1 MSKMADGHGALKRKP
16 GFATLSI
23 HSGLNPDQWNGAIV
37 PPIVLTAMYKQPS
50 NGNLGYTYSRT
61 ANPMRDTLET
71 CLAALEGGKHAFTFA
86 SGHGVIMSVL
96 ALLGKGD
103 HIVSMDNVYGGTGQV
118 MRENLPKLGI
128 DLTFTDV
135 RNVRNLENAIQDN
148 TKIVWLETPTNP
160 NCRVIDIAA
169 TVQIVKKR
177 NENIIV
183 VVDNTFLTCYLQRP
197 LDFGADIVVYSLT
210 KYVNGHSDVVMG
222 AAVVNKQEI
231 ADNLRYIQ
239 ESHGSV
245 PSPFDCYLVN
255 RSLKTLSLRME
266 RHKATALVIAEWLE
280 KHPNIIEVN
289 HPGLKS
295 HKGHEIFKKQTS
307 GHSGIFSFK
316 HSGGL
321 QESRKLLTCFKVFL
335 VAESLGGYESLVE
348 IPAVMTHKTVPQ
360 LQKTKLGITDS
371 MIRISIGLE
380 DAEDLIADLENAF
393 KKTFT

>member
-1 MSKMADGHGALKRKP
+1 MADEQGSLKRKP

-23 HSGLNPDQWNGAIV
+23 HAGLNPDQWNGAIV
-37 PPIVLTAMYKQPS
+37 PPI
-50 NGNLGYTYSRT
+50 GYTYSRT
-61 ANPMRDTLET
+61 ANPMRDTLEQ
-71 CLAALEGGKHAFTFA
+71 CLAALEGGKYAFTFA
-86 SGHGVIMSVL
+86 SGHGVITSIL
-96 ALLGKGD
+96 ALLNRGD
-103 HIVSMDNVYGGTGQV
+103 HIISMDNVYGGTGQV
-118 MRENLPKLGI
+118 MRENLPRLGI

-135 RNVRNLENAIQDN
+135 RNERNLDNAIQDN

-210 KYVNGHSDVVMG
+210 KYMNGHSDVVMG
-222 AAVVNKQEI
+222 AAVVSKKEI
-231 ADNLRYIQ
+231 ADNLRYVQ
-239 ESHGSV
+239 ESYGSV

-266 RHKATALVIAEWLE
+266 RHKATALVVAEWLE
-280 KHPNIIEVN
+280 KHPNVVEVN

-295 HKGHEIFKKQTS
+295 HKGHEIFNKQTS

-321 QESRKLLTCFKVFL
+321 RESRKLLTCFKVFL

-348 IPAVMTHKTVPQ
+348 IPSVMTHKTVPQ
-360 LQKTKLGITDS
+360 LQKTKLGITDA

-380 DAEDLIADLENAF
+380 DAEDLIADLGNAF
-393 KKTFT
+393 KKTFI